1 MGKGLTILLNRDDDN
16 GEDDEPAKCR
26 LESLNLSLNDL
37 SGVSPGSI
45 ARLHHVLRVN
55 LAGTKLQHEQVHSL
69 LQVMSGSEESRL
81 RHLILADVNLSAV
94 NQDLL
99 ARGCGRLSSLNLKVG
114 NDDDYEVFNHLFSCC
129 FSEYGAQSVSS
140 DPDFEPGSNS

>member
-1 MGKGLTILLNRDDDN
+1 MTILLNRDDDN

-37 SGVSPGSI
+37 SSVSPESI

-69 LQVMSGSEESRL
+69 LQIMSGSEESRL

-94 NQDLL
+94 NQDVL
-99 ARGCGRLSSLNLKVG
+99 ASGCGRFSSLNLKVG
-114 NDDDYEVFNHLFSCC
+114 DYDEVFHHSVSCC

-140 DPDFEPGSNS
+140 DPDLEPGSNS